1 MMTKE
6 EIRQIRKRLGISQEL
21 FARVLGVS
29 SPCLQ
34 RWEYGKSSPTYIH
47 NDIMIQIR
55 KHMNKIKTI
64 EERSSR
70 SIGDIIREIY
80 SDGNGAYALYRFLDL
95 LFGVSL

>member
-1 MMTKE
+1 MTKE

-34 RWEYGKSSPTYIH
+34 RWEYGLSSPTYIH
-47 NDIMIQIR
+47 NDIMLQIR
-55 KHMNKIKTI
+55 MHMDTIKTI

-70 SIGDIIREIY
+70 PIGDIIREIY
-80 SDGNGAYALYRFLDL
+80 STDNGCYALYRLLHL